1 MRARARTH
9 THTHT
14 HHCCCMICLFAC
26 LDSFDYTFVERRKC
40 GTNLQRRDKIK
51 SVEQLSRG
59 GSNSTGNLVPWSR
72 RNKSPEK
79 GSNSLG
85 NMFPEKSIITIRTIH
100 NCYKS
105 NKHHF
110 KGLQAGTAETIF
122 IKMNEVFETNYM
134 HVPWTNCFGVRV
146 DNTSVNTRRSY
157 IL

>member
-72 RNKSPEK
+72 RNKSPER

-85 NMFPEKSIITIRTIH
+85 NTCVCSQGIRLLLFKLYITVTNQINII
-100 NCYKS
+100 
-105 NKHHF
+105 
-110 KGLQAGTAETIF
+110 LQGYRLEQPRQF
-122 IKMNEVFETNYM
+122 SSK
-134 HVPWTNCFGVRV
+134 
-146 DNTSVNTRRSY
+146 
-157 IL
+157 